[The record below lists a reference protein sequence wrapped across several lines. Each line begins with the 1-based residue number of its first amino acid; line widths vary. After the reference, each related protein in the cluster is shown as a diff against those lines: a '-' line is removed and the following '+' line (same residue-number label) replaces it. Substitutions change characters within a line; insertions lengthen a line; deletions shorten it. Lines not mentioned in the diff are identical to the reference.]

1 VISALCVGGF
11 FVAAGLLVRPRRR
24 HDEVHTTGT
33 VSRSWLGWST
43 GQKTWRYTVE
53 FRDTAGTV
61 WTVEP
66 PLSRGREQQV
76 GTPVALA
83 YRPDA
88 PDRTARRTDGPDAYF
103 HWILIGAGVVT
114 AAVFPFMA

>member
-1 VISALCVGGF
+1 MIAALCVGAF

-24 HDEVHTTGT
+24 HDEVHTIGT
-33 VSRSWLGWST
+33 VSRSWSGWSG

-61 WTVEP
+61 WTFEP
-66 PLSRGREQQV
+66 SLSRGREQQV
-76 GTPVALA
+76 GTLVSLA

-88 PDRTARRTDGPDAYF
+88 PDRTARRTDGLDAHF
-103 HWILIGAGVVT
+103 HWVLIGAGVVA

>member
-1 VISALCVGGF
+1 MIAALCVGAF
-11 FVAAGLLVRPRRR
+11 FCAAGLLVRPRRR
-24 HDEVHTTGT
+24 HDEVHTIGT
-33 VSRSWLGWST
+33 VSRSWFGWSC
-43 GQKTWRYTVE
+43 GQKTWLYTVE

-61 WTVEP
+61 WTFKP

-76 GTPVALA
+76 GTPVSLA

-88 PDRTARRTDGPDAYF
+88 PDRTARRTDGLDAHF
-103 HWILIGAGVVT
+103 HWVLIGAGVVA

>member
-1 VISALCVGGF
+1 MIAALAVGAF

-24 HDEVHTTGT
+24 HDEVRTTGT
-33 VSRSWLGWST
+33 VSRSWIGWSG

-53 FRDTAGTV
+53 FRDTAGTA

-66 PLSRGREQQV
+66 SLSRGREQQV
-76 GTPVALA
+76 GTPVPLA
-83 YRPDA
+83 YRPAA
-88 PDRTARRTDGPDAYF
+88 PDRTARRTDGLDAYF
-103 HWILIGAGVVT
+103 HWVLIGAGVVT

>member
-1 VISALCVGGF
+1 VGGF

-24 HDEVHTTGT
+24 HDEVLTTGT
-33 VSRSWLGWST
+33 VSRSWLGWSG

-66 PLSRGREQQV
+66 SLSRAREQQV
-76 GTPVALA
+76 GTPVPLA

-88 PDRTARRTDGPDAYF
+88 PDRTARRTDGLDAHF
-103 HWILIGAGVVT
+103 HWVLIGAGVVT
-114 AAVFPFMA
+114 AAVFPFMG